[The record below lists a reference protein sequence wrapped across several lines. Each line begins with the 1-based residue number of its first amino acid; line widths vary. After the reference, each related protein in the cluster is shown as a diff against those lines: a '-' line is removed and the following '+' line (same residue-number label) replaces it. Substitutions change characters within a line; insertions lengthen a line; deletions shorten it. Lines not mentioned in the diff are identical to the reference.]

1 MFLGASNIL
10 RVTDAKYCDAL
21 RAYMMVVVETTS
33 LTLSDQFQD
42 APEVSFLTLCWLER
56 ACFGLAALVM
66 QCELSSGLGVLEPSL
81 TSS

>member
-21 RAYMMVVVETTS
+21 RAYMTMVVESTC
-33 LTLSDQFQD
+33 LTLPDQFQD
-42 APEVSFLTLCWLER
+42 APDVSFSTLGWIVR